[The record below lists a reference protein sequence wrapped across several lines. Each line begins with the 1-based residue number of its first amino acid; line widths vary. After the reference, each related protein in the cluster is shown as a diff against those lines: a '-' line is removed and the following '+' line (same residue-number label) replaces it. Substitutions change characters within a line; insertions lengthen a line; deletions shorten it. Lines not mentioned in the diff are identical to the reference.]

1 MKGLR
6 EQFAD
11 TMLRLGQQ
19 DDSLVVMVGDISH
32 GILQPFAKACPG
44 RFFNIGILEPSMV
57 SVAAG
62 FSKQGLTP
70 VTHTIAPFLI
80 ERSFEQLKLDF
91 GYQNLA
97 GNFISVGGAFDYAQ
111 LGCSH
116 HCYTD
121 VSLMS
126 HLPGSQVF
134 CPGSAEE
141 FDVLFSA
148 EYRASAINYFRL
160 TENPH
165 GVEFDRKDIQP
176 GKIICARTGSEATIV
191 ALGPQLKNA
200 LAAAEALA
208 KENIDAEVLYVHSVK
223 PFDSDAIVNSVA
235 KTGRVVVVE
244 ELSAQD
250 GVYNAVLRAWNG
262 RGKMQ
267 STQLA
272 IDHFIH
278 GYGSYDDLCERSGL
292 SASNI
297 EQAVK
302 SLVHHEVG

>member
-6 EQFAD
+6 KQFAD
-11 TMLRLGQQ
+11 TMLHIGQQ
-19 DDSLVVMVGDISH
+19 DESLVVMVGDISH

-57 SVAAG
+57 SMAAG
-62 FSKQGLTP
+62 FAKQGLVP

-91 GYQNLA
+91 GYQALA

-121 VSLMS
+121 VSLLA

-134 CPGSAEE
+134 CPGSAVEL
-141 FDVLFSA
+141 DVLFSA
-148 EYRASAINYFRL
+148 EYRTNAINYFRL

-165 GVEFDRKDIQP
+165 GVEFAPESIRP
-176 GKIICARTGSEATIV
+176 GKIICAREGHDITII

-200 LAAAEALA
+200 LSAATSLSARGIE
-208 KENIDAEVLYVHSVK
+208 AEVLYVHTFK
-223 PFDSDAIVNSVA
+223 PFDSGTVVDSLM
-235 KTGRVVVVE
+235 KTRRIVVVE

-250 GVYNAVLRAWNG
+250 GLYNAVLRSWDG
-262 RGKMQ
+262 RGRML
-267 STQLA
+267 SRQLA
-272 IDHFIH
+272 INEFIH
-278 GYGSYDDLCERSGL
+278 GYGSYEDLCERSGL
-292 SASNI
+292 SAGHI
-297 EQAVK
+297 AQAAAE
-302 SLVHHEVG
+302 LVSHEVD